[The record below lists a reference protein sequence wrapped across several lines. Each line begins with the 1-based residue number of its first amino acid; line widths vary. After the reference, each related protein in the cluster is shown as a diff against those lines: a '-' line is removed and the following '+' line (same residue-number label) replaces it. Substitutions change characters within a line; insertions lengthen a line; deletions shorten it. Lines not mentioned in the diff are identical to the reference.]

1 MANDLETAVNS
12 RSNELTYAELR
23 GFFPADT
30 QEYLVDYLVNL
41 QESLITVAQ
50 FVDQIVDSQ
59 TYEPQFGTGSPE
71 GVVTANLNR
80 TYYDL
85 TGVPELW
92 VNPTAG
98 SNTGWVQVV

>member
-1 MANDLETAVNS
+1 MANDLQTAVNS
-12 RSNELTYAELR
+12 ASNELTYSELT
-23 GFFPADT
+23 GFFPGPGK
-30 QEYLVDYLVNL
+30 EYLVDYLANL
-41 QESLITVAQ
+41 QENIDTIAR
-50 FVDQIVDSQ
+50 FVDQLVDSG